1 MGKYDPLKA
10 FLQSTDAE
18 EVALN
23 FDEIEA
29 LLGAA
34 LPASQRHPAW
44 WSNNPSNN
52 PMTRTW
58 LDAGYRTEQL
68 DVGARKVVF
77 RRAKPED
84 PGGARRS
91 GVGGAVARFR
101 AALIGTVRVA
111 PGVELSEPTGEV
123 WDAEGS

>member
-10 FLQSTDAE
+10 FLQASGAE
-18 EVALN
+18 EIALN

-29 LLGAA
+29 LLGAS
-34 LPASQRHPAW
+34 LPASQRYPAW

-68 DVGARKVVF
+68 HVGARKVVF
-77 RRAKPED
+77 RRAKPTV
-84 PGGARRS
+84 RRVEPHS
-91 GVGGAVARFR
+91 GSGGAVARFR
-101 AALIGTVRVA
+101 AALSGTVRVA
-111 PGVELSEPTGEV
+111 PGVDLAEPTGEV
-123 WDAEGS
+123 WDAESL